1 MCRAALT
8 NCIGNTATPARRWQ
22 VCTPQDMHN
31 DIQDVLGQN
40 YGVPDDVDED
50 ELLGEL
56 DALEADMAFE
66 AEESAAQGAVP
77 SYLQVRRVCSNRCVQ
92 GLDSLLMRRCS
103 TGSAELK
110 HKWVSRPLA

>member
-1 MCRAALT
+1 MLSCRLT
-8 NCIGNTATPARRWQ
+8 HSVVP
-22 VCTPQDMHN
+22 PHLQDMHN

-66 AEESAAQGAVP
+66 ADESAAQGTVP
-77 SYLQVRRVCSNRCVQ
+77 SYLQVRLR
-92 GLDSLLMRRCS
+92 
-103 TGSAELK
+103 EI
-110 HKWVSRPLA
+110 SRIMSPF